1 MEPGSDPGLAERRVM
16 TERGGRASPRAAR
29 IATGAASRGGV
40 EGDGWDDEFQ
50 FTPRADASPRS
61 SGKRTPPRSPRGGA
75 PAGGSTR
82 ILFYPTSPRPRGDDA
97 HSPASSS
104 GTSRGSPDENQDTS
118 QIPGS
123 SGRRR
128 GFTDGFTPP
137 SADPNASPP
146 APNRVSVSPFEQR
159 RRQALLEKQRRFAE
173 MIGRIRAPDSPEQPP
188 PPPRADPAA
197 TTTTTPRRR
206 TRILPRDEDE
216 TDPAPAAAVD
226 VSTDSDAWT
235 PVSRRDHRQSG
246 ESPVV
251 DSWDEI
257 EAPAVTPPGAR
268 RRRQPGDDPSSPSSS
283 HMRTPAEE
291 PLELSPD
298 DVTSGGTGRRLSED
312 ELVARYRVFAR
323 DDDDDD
329 DDDDGGARR
338 AAEPNPPS
346 WPFSR
351 NPSGGSDVQ
360 TAAFS
365 PRELAEMAPGGRA
378 ESPAKSPPPPPPD
391 CLLAPPRPSPSIELP
406 GDDSS
411 SGGFATPQGV
421 TPTSGGGGRI
431 EITTEDDDGDDG
443 DGAGERVESRNTPE
457 RAPSSPTT
465 ANAEAIAGRSRV
477 PLTSRAAKFMAKLG
491 AARRGTAED
500 RADIRR
506 RLGLPEVDE
515 GARRSFAEEEDQREE
530 DRWEE
535 EREEAGPYATRSPDR
550 KPRSLAGSWLSDSA
564 AAAAAAAP
572 RLGPSPRSPRMPS
585 IREEPPGPA
594 QGLPGSPGSPAAG
607 DVAYSPAASTP
618 TPPRTPMRRFQQ
630 DGANGETPTRRSYP
644 GPVGTNP
651 PRSPAGSNDA
661 DKAAAARKLLAAA
674 SPSKRQ
680 TPLGGSVTAVTSV
693 TSSAAS
699 PVPSPGGH
707 DPGKAAAARR
717 IMLAAAAKK
726 AAAGADDGAG
736 DGAGDDEEF
745 GLDLVFSPASGA
757 KAAAATASGGGGG
770 GTAGGA
776 IAERAVSAQRQLG
789 FAQPDG
795 AASDSGNESAAGVYD
810 SAFEFRSPRR
820 HETEVRARMVR
831 LNEVPPPPSV
841 APAAHHRAE
850 VSRFGGDAADKSLQV
865 TTSHYDEDAATATD
879 YETDAGYGTAMDSLP
894 SGGTSG
900 DASNPRALRV
910 ALEKLEMRLEE
921 AGWEKEALE
930 TRLAEA
936 EATLART
943 DAVNGARIS
952 QLSAEVQQNDYLR
965 RLLKRAEEM
974 RNAARMQAKEARVR
988 LEIRERELESRRI
1001 EIDRMEAERDGLRRR
1016 ILTEKRRSD
1025 AMERTIEAQNDEL
1038 EESHGRRVTMT
1049 QLAGLLVCFL
1059 VILWMRIRFGP
1070 REIPAVEP
1078 PPPSNIRTIEF
1089 GRRVGTHTPLRKPD
1103 P

>member
-1 MEPGSDPGLAERRVM
+1 
-16 TERGGRASPRAAR
+16 
-29 IATGAASRGGV
+29 
-40 EGDGWDDEFQ
+40 
-50 FTPRADASPRS
+50 
-61 SGKRTPPRSPRGGA
+61 
-75 PAGGSTR
+75 
-82 ILFYPTSPRPRGDDA
+82 
-97 HSPASSS
+97 
-104 GTSRGSPDENQDTS
+104 
-118 QIPGS
+118 
-123 SGRRR
+123 
-128 GFTDGFTPP
+128 
-137 SADPNASPP
+137 
-146 APNRVSVSPFEQR
+146 
-159 RRQALLEKQRRFAE
+159 
-173 MIGRIRAPDSPEQPP
+173 
-188 PPPRADPAA
+188 
-197 TTTTTPRRR
+197 
-206 TRILPRDEDE
+206 
-216 TDPAPAAAVD
+216 
-226 VSTDSDAWT
+226 
-235 PVSRRDHRQSG
+235 
-246 ESPVV
+246 
-251 DSWDEI
+251 
-257 EAPAVTPPGAR
+257 
-268 RRRQPGDDPSSPSSS
+268 
-283 HMRTPAEE
+283 
-291 PLELSPD
+291 
-298 DVTSGGTGRRLSED
+298 
-312 ELVARYRVFAR
+312 
-323 DDDDDD
+323 
-329 DDDDGGARR
+329 
-338 AAEPNPPS
+338 
-346 WPFSR
+346 
-351 NPSGGSDVQ
+351 
-360 TAAFS
+360 
-365 PRELAEMAPGGRA
+365 
-378 ESPAKSPPPPPPD
+378 
-391 CLLAPPRPSPSIELP
+391 
-406 GDDSS
+406 
-411 SGGFATPQGV
+411 
-421 TPTSGGGGRI
+421 
-431 EITTEDDDGDDG
+431 
-443 DGAGERVESRNTPE
+443 
-457 RAPSSPTT
+457 
-465 ANAEAIAGRSRV
+465 
-477 PLTSRAAKFMAKLG
+477 
-491 AARRGTAED
+491 
-500 RADIRR
+500 
-506 RLGLPEVDE
+506 
-515 GARRSFAEEEDQREE
+515 
-530 DRWEE
+530 
-535 EREEAGPYATRSPDR
+535 
-550 KPRSLAGSWLSDSA
+550 
-564 AAAAAAAP
+564 
-572 RLGPSPRSPRMPS
+572 
-585 IREEPPGPA
+585 
-594 QGLPGSPGSPAAG
+594 
-607 DVAYSPAASTP
+607 
-618 TPPRTPMRRFQQ
+618 
-630 DGANGETPTRRSYP
+630 
-644 GPVGTNP
+644 
-651 PRSPAGSNDA
+651 
-661 DKAAAARKLLAAA
+661 
-674 SPSKRQ
+674 
-680 TPLGGSVTAVTSV
+680 
-693 TSSAAS
+693 
-699 PVPSPGGH
+699 
-707 DPGKAAAARR
+707 
-717 IMLAAAAKK
+717 MLAAAAKK

-757 KAAAATASGGGGG
+757 KATAATASGGGGG